1 MTFIGIFRAINFW
14 FSIGPEQQ
22 KKEKKIAPGPWP
34 MARLGFASFLSA
46 NGAEIKKNRPLPF
59 FFFFR
64 RSLFICFCF
73 FSTNG
78 RYQCTWSVY
87 IESANRQRST
97 RMMADG
103 MQMYANERL
112 FPIFFFLPLLII
124 QSRENE
130 EETLRV
136 VDGRKRTNTTVIAFV
151 FFFL

>member
-59 FFFFR
+59 FFFR

-112 FPIFFFLPLLII
+112 FPIFFFCRCLLFKAEKMKKKRWGWLMVG
-124 QSRENE
+124 RE
-130 EETLRV
+130 
-136 VDGRKRTNTTVIAFV
+136 RTRR
-151 FFFL
+151 